1 MKAYRQFR
9 EYLERR
15 GFIYVHNPMRDS
27 YIIYDNSRFVKPLL
41 ITEISAWDARHNFD
55 RAKDM
60 IEMALVLFGS

>member
-1 MKAYRQFR
+1 MRTYLQFR

-15 GFIYVHNPMRDS
+15 GFIYVHNPIQDS
-27 YIIYDNSRFVKPLL
+27 YMIYDNSRSVKPLL
-41 ITEISAWDARHNFD
+41 ITEISARDARHNFD